1 MFVVDAHHLIVCG
14 GGVCEWTKQV
24 EDGGETKRL
33 AHRTSVLHGGVM
45 VNREAE
51 ADSGFADAASLD
63 LRRCIDVDTKTLEH
77 FGAASPGAAAVAMLG
92 DSDFGGG
99 CGGGENRGE
108 GGDVEGFCCAARAT
122 GVEQGKIVLGKPIT
136 VDRHGGHVGTHRAS
150 GTDDFFGG
158 GGALGEEREQSA
170 GLGGIK
176 LSLEELLKE
185 RLGLLARESLAL
197 DEGEEQVTNEHG
209 RAYEEGGEAT
219 E

>member
-1 MFVVDAHHLIVCG
+1 
-14 GGVCEWTKQV
+14 
-24 EDGGETKRL
+24 
-33 AHRTSVLHGGVM
+33 
-45 VNREAE
+45 
-51 ADSGFADAASLD
+51 
-63 LRRCIDVDTKTLEH
+63 
-77 FGAASPGAAAVAMLG
+77 
-92 DSDFGGG
+92 
-99 CGGGENRGE
+99 
-108 GGDVEGFCCAARAT
+108 
-122 GVEQGKIVLGKPIT
+122 
-136 VDRHGGHVGTHRAS
+136 VGTHRAS